1 LWLGG
6 TSNNAHEKVPQ
17 FEQQEVCDA
26 RRSIDEIAPMGHN
39 SKMQTVVETHHYVAR
54 AEKLLSE
61 NERNEVIDSLAAHP
75 LRGDILAGTG
85 GIRKVRFAKGGR
97 GKSGGVRVI
106 YYYSSGEK
114 PIYLLEIF
122 AKNEKSSLT
131 AAERNA
137 LAKVVVEVK
146 HRLRSAK
153 P

>member
-1 LWLGG
+1 
-6 TSNNAHEKVPQ
+6 
-17 FEQQEVCDA
+17 
-26 RRSIDEIAPMGHN
+26 MGHN
-39 SKMQTVVETHHYVAR
+39 YEMQTVVETHHYFAR

-61 NERNEVIDSLAAHP
+61 NERNDLINYLAAYP

-106 YYYSSGEK
+106 YYYHSRER

-137 LAKVVVEVK
+137 LAKVVAEIK
-146 HRLRSAK
+146 HQL
-153 P
+153 